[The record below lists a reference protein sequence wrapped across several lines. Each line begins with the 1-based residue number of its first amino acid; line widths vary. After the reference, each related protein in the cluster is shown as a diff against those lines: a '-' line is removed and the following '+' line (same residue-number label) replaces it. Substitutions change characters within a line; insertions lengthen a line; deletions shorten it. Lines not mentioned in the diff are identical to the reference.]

1 MTLQFKKTSDDVR
14 KLSKS
19 FTALGDPVPAIPTQ
33 NCSVINPI
41 WLLAYSAS
49 YESATHVT
57 CSAFNGRTYFINDIV
72 MSTGG
77 KCFVHATVD
86 VLTTYATEIKAC
98 SGTVLRSESVGAPTM
113 IPDGKLPIFTNERI
127 IDCDNFP
134 STPFSRTVV
143 NPYILTTIGGAPSS
157 QGGS

>member
-1 MTLQFKKTSDDVR
+1 MTLQFKKTADDVR
-14 KLSKS
+14 KLDKS
-19 FTALGDPVPAIPTQ
+19 FTALGNAVTANATQ
-33 NCSVINPI
+33 NCSIIHPV
-41 WLLAYSAS
+41 WLLAYSAN
-49 YESATHVT
+49 YETATHVS
-57 CSAFNGRTYFINDIV
+57 CSEFGRTYFINDIV

-77 KCFVHATVD
+77 KCFVYATVD
-86 VLTTYATEIKAC
+86 VLTTYASNIKAC
-98 SGTVLRSESVGAPTM
+98 SGTVIRSESVGAPTM